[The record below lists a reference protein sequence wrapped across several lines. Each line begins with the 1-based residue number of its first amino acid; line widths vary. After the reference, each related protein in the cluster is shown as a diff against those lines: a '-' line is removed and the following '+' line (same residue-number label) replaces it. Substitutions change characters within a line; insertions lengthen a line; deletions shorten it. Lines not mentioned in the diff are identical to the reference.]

1 MWTVRRSPSLAIE
14 WAALVMQ
21 LLALSSNV
29 GLILFL
35 LMGKLRNKR
44 METILLVLG
53 IVGICFMGL
62 SLVNQY
68 FLQNLY
74 AEFFTRILGSST
86 ALGMTMGHME
96 ILKLLSVLTDFWN
109 DDKVL
114 RLQFFTIICH
124 YLCHAM
130 FYTEPIFAILQI
142 PPPPMYRDAS
152 YVLFSISFIAIVTFC
167 SLNDNYLA
175 YKVYKD
181 AQISQ
186 SSRNGDPVTE
196 QRKAD
201 ELKRKYFMLCLS
213 FFIVTPTDLM
223 AATAY
228 IVGLWMDQSN
238 QRFAYALQRIAVSN
252 LMFHALYLTHI
263 FLRIRGIKFS
273 KPLQAIP
280 EPIGEPSIQTP
291 DNTKDM
297 IKHYF
302 SFDHDKA
309 SHLFGGT
316 HDSSEIEPM

>member
-1 MWTVRRSPSLAIE
+1 M
-14 WAALVMQ
+14 
-21 LLALSSNV
+21 
-29 GLILFL
+29 
-35 LMGKLRNKR
+35 
-44 METILLVLG
+44 
-53 IVGICFMGL
+53 
-62 SLVNQY
+62 
-68 FLQNLY
+68 
-74 AEFFTRILGSST
+74 
-86 ALGMTMGHME
+86 
-96 ILKLLSVLTDFWN
+96 
-109 DDKVL
+109 
-114 RLQFFTIICH
+114 
-124 YLCHAM
+124 
-130 FYTEPIFAILQI
+130 
-142 PPPPMYRDAS
+142 
-152 YVLFSISFIAIVTFC
+152 FC

-201 ELKRKYFMLCLS
+201 ELKRKYLLLCLS
-213 FFIVTPTDLM
+213 LFIVTPTDLM

-273 KPLQAIP
+273 RPIQTVL
-280 EPIGEPSIQTP
+280 EPGVEPSIPTP

-302 SFDHDKA
+302 SFDHDQA
-309 SHLFGGT
+309 SQLFGGPHT
-316 HDSSEIEPM
+316 HDSSENEHL